1 MKTVN
6 CINLNINELI
16 VLINCIDRSVLINEI
31 SSLIITLIEFTCC
44 F

>member
-31 SSLIITLIEFTCC
+31 SSLIITLIEFICC